1 MEVKGLSRR
10 ERERLRHRKEILEG
24 ALELFSERGY
34 HNVSMEEIAR
44 RSEFGVGTL
53 YTFFHNKE
61 ELYKEMVLEKVEEF
75 HSSLMEALNISGSE
89 YKKIRNFVE
98 SVIRVFM
105 KNLKF
110 VKIYLTETRGIPFK
124 LKAGLDKK
132 IKAQYEDILRKLAEI
147 FAEGIKRKVFRKIDP
162 YLLAVALD
170 GITSS
175 FLIQHLEHPN
185 KHPFDT
191 DLILTILLENVIKRG
206 TDHDHE

>member
-1 MEVKGLSRR
+1 MEGKGLTRR
-10 ERERLRHRKEILEG
+10 QRERLRHRKEILKV

-44 RSEFGVGTL
+44 RAEFGVGTL

-61 ELYKEMVLEKVEEF
+61 ELYKAMVLEKVEEF
-75 HSSLMEALNISGSE
+75 HSSLMAALNISGSE
-89 YKKIRNFVE
+89 YKRIKNFVE

-132 IKAQYEDILRKLAEI
+132 IKDQYEDILRKLADI
-147 FAEGIKRKVFRKIDP
+147 FADGIKRKVFRKIDP

-170 GITSS
+170 GIASS
-175 FLIQHLEHPN
+175 FLIQHLEHPH
-185 KHPFDT
+185 KHPFDA
-191 DLILTILLENVIKRG
+191 DLILTIFFKNVLKRG
-206 TDHDHE
+206 TDHE